1 MASKNYGAQK
11 AGWSQADQRS
21 YAIFYDQHKSAKF
34 PQGRPWWA
42 VVERAAEGAAMPG
55 PVGELQPQGWAAPW
69 LPNAEYIARSVGKGT
84 PGDQMDTRKFRIDYV
99 TMIADRKR
107 SLREYYDRAVTEAV
121 GQGWDAP
128 NYGDPISFRLRAI
141 IGAPPLSPKIPEA
154 AMAEDPWILGFSTV
168 ENETLARLLTH
179 GMEDVAT
186 AMQSE
191 AKVDKVAEL
200 EAQLAAQSAQIQ
212 AILDRDN
219 AKDKAAKDRMAKAR
233 AGRKS
238 SQASAG

>member
-1 MASKNYGAQK
+1 M
-11 AGWSQADQRS
+11 QAL
-21 YAIFYDQHKSAKF
+21 I
-34 PQGRPWWA
+34 
-42 VVERAAEGAAMPG
+42 AAA
-55 PVGELQPQGWAAPW
+55 
-69 LPNAEYIARSVGKGT
+69 
-84 PGDQMDTRKFRIDYV
+84 
-99 TMIADRKR
+99 
-107 SLREYYDRAVTEAV
+107 
-121 GQGWDAP
+121 
-128 NYGDPISFRLRAI
+128 
-141 IGAPPLSPKIPEA
+141 
-154 AMAEDPWILGFSTV
+154 
-168 ENETLARLLTH
+168 NETLARLLTH